1 MEHTETFTYDTVPAN
16 YREKYG
22 EKRIKKFE
30 THNLKGTFYPTYLF
44 IEYGDGRQQSIDYT
58 EISSVDED
66 EEAFNIFETAAG
78 LRLEK
83 KYLSRDEI
91 LRLRNWFGKYCK
103 EKFTGTPESEEDRLT
118 IEFGWGEGD
127 REEAKQ
133 WLIRYT
139 LYSMQYSRSQRKG
152 VVACVLLMAAL
163 CIVEAADPMLPLTIA
178 LCVITGAF
186 MFITVTR
193 WILYQLTM
201 AVNKKNYDKRPQDA
215 RSAIELTEKEII
227 IHSYNNVAG
236 MPWSSL
242 ENVKEGD
249 RFFVINRQF
258 IYKGDMAKTDQA
270 VLRNRLKMHCR
281 EEYQYIAPDG
291 TAGGFKLCTAAA
303 FAAQILFLLL
313 VVLNDKSGIQKSA
326 DISRPG
332 YESSMVQEN
341 GKEKTSD
348 GSANEDA
355 IQYVDTPDK
364 ESLNLGMAELR
375 IEDCYCDNAV
385 NYSSR
390 FYIENGILYGIS
402 ANEHGELGRGD
413 TEGHI
418 NAKGFYPPYEIA
430 RDAKHVALGKY
441 FMVFINEADELW
453 GTGDIPG
460 TEGTMRLTKI
470 MDQVQFVSCSEEAV
484 AVLKKDGTVWCGGT
498 LRDVSGEALVSYN
511 GLEQKLSHMKY
522 VAAGSNT
529 MAAISDDNVL
539 WIWGDNSH
547 GQCGRSA
554 EEAAALP
561 EPVQMKEKVKVVWM
575 DALMFRSKEQYP
587 LYDRQEPLS
596 YVGCR
601 TYIQQTD
608 GEVLACG
615 EGLVPD
621 GGDTFVR
628 VMVQQIE

>member
-1 MEHTETFTYDTVPAN
+1 
-16 YREKYG
+16 
-22 EKRIKKFE
+22 
-30 THNLKGTFYPTYLF
+30 
-44 IEYGDGRQQSIDYT
+44 
-58 EISSVDED
+58 
-66 EEAFNIFETAAG
+66 
-78 LRLEK
+78 
-83 KYLSRDEI
+83 
-91 LRLRNWFGKYCK
+91 
-103 EKFTGTPESEEDRLT
+103 
-118 IEFGWGEGD
+118 
-127 REEAKQ
+127 
-133 WLIRYT
+133 
-139 LYSMQYSRSQRKG
+139 
-152 VVACVLLMAAL
+152 
-163 CIVEAADPMLPLTIA
+163 
-178 LCVITGAF
+178 
-186 MFITVTR
+186 
-193 WILYQLTM
+193 
-201 AVNKKNYDKRPQDA
+201 
-215 RSAIELTEKEII
+215 
-227 IHSYNNVAG
+227 
-236 MPWSSL
+236 
-242 ENVKEGD
+242 
-249 RFFVINRQF
+249 
-258 IYKGDMAKTDQA
+258 
-270 VLRNRLKMHCR
+270 
-281 EEYQYIAPDG
+281 
-291 TAGGFKLCTAAA
+291 
-303 FAAQILFLLL
+303 
-313 VVLNDKSGIQKSA
+313 
-326 DISRPG
+326 
-332 YESSMVQEN
+332 MVQEN

-498 LRDVSGEALVSYN
+498 LRDVSEEALVSYN